1 MCRQRATRSAAP
13 RRSLPVGAA
22 LAALL
27 IPACGSTDEELR
39 RSLAAERGQVL
50 HVVSRRD
57 IKRQPAGSP
66 GRAVMELWRAVQFDD
81 AKTAVS
87 LMAPRPTRAERPR
100 VEELVVTFG
109 GVATDS
115 VEPRIVDVNQT
126 GRRARVLVERRKQP
140 TGRRMP
146 PIQVE
151 LVRSGREWRVRAD
164 RAFRDLLREA
174 LR

>member
-1 MCRQRATRSAAP
+1 MWRQRATRSAAP

-27 IPACGSTDEELR
+27 IAACGSTDDELR
-39 RSLAAERGQVL
+39 RNLAAERGQVL

-57 IKRQPAGSP
+57 IERQPAGSP

-87 LMAPRPTRAERPR
+87 LLAPRPTRAERPR
-100 VEELVVTFG
+100 TEELVVTLG

-115 VEPRIVDVNQT
+115 VEPRIVAVERT

-140 TGRRMP
+140 AGRRMP
-146 PIQVE
+146 PIEVE
-151 LVRSGREWRVRAD
+151 LVRSDRRWRVLAEQ
-164 RAFRDLLREA
+164 AFRDVLREA
-174 LR
+174 LE